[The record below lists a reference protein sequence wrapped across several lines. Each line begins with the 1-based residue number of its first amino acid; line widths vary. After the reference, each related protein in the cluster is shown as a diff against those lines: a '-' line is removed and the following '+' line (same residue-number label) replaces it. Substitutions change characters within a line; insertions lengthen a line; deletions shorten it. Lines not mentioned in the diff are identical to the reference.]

1 MIAGHLMSAGV
12 QIESFQSVS
21 LWGYTLLAKQRSTP
35 SIGLMTYIAHIFQS
49 LRWARSFASGVLVCL
64 LVFWCA
70 ASFAQESKQLPVEE
84 SANAALELSRPIRSW
99 EFVSA
104 LGTRAGVFGTE
115 AGALEA
121 WVYPLKILRDFHLRF
136 HIDGATLP
144 AETLARTLI
153 VHPESTT
160 IVYAGDDFSVR
171 ETLFVPVH
179 EAGAVITFEVDTM
192 RPLEIEALFHRDFQ
206 MEWPGTLGD
215 TNEEWDPTLHAFHFE
230 AVTGRFHALVGS
242 PSAIKTSEEYFSNY
256 SHSLQDSFMLGPTQK
271 GTDTKLVVIAASFTG
286 RAALASLYTHLANDH
301 VELQR
306 DSEKYYSDYLA
317 RTVNVKLPDVH
328 IQKAYDWAR
337 ISMLQGVV
345 ENPFLG
351 EGLVAGFNA
360 SGEDGRPGFAWFF
373 GRDAEWTSLALDAE
387 GDFPTSRTALD
398 FLSKYQRA
406 DGKIAHEISQSASFL
421 DWFNATPYA
430 FASADATPL
439 FIVTVN
445 DYVTCSGDLDFAR
458 QKWDN
463 LWRAY
468 QFLQTTYDGQGLAQN
483 VGVGHGWIEGGPLY
497 PARIELY
504 QASLGLE
511 AIRALSHLAHL
522 LGKEDLSQQLAQI
535 FERQKPILDKTFWSA
550 EKKLYTYAL
559 PLNSRVT
566 KSNEIKS
573 METTISG
580 TANRLT
586 DPVSVLATVPMWF
599 TQLDSDQ
606 ARIMIQ
612 QLAGPDQQTDW
623 GMRLL
628 SSHDVSYDPGGYH
641 FGVVWPLFTGWASVG
656 EYHYHRALPAYANLR
671 TNALLTLDGSLGH
684 IAEALS
690 GKYYQTLATGS
701 PHQIWSAAMVVSPLL
716 TGLFGLQSDASNCH
730 LDFAPHVPADW
741 DRFSINNVRLG
752 AVALNL
758 NYDKA
763 PGHIRL
769 QVQSVGSQSTDAQP
783 MDANHCSVEF
793 SPGLSLRARII
804 GVRLDGHATPFH
816 VEANASDQHVN
827 INIPIHGASNTVD
840 IETKNEFELSFPTA
854 LPGLGSTSHGLR
866 VLSETWTAD
875 RQTLTLRLSGTS
887 GEAYEFSAWNSSQ
900 LSSVEGAELEKAG
913 GPRDQVRVQLPA
925 SAPGV
930 DPQATVIFHLVAK

>member
-1 MIAGHLMSAGV
+1 
-12 QIESFQSVS
+12 
-21 LWGYTLLAKQRSTP
+21 
-35 SIGLMTYIAHIFQS
+35 MTHITHIFQ
-49 LRWARSFASGVLVCL
+49 RWPRSCASGILGCILFFLCAVSFA
-64 LVFWCA
+64 
-70 ASFAQESKQLPVEE
+70 EEPKQAPAKE
-84 SANAALELSRPIRSW
+84 SADAGLELSRPIRSW

-104 LGTRAGVFGTE
+104 LGTRAGVFGNE
-115 AGALEA
+115 AGTLEA

-136 HIDGATLP
+136 HIGGAALP
-144 AETLARTLI
+144 AETLTRTLI

-179 EAGAVITFEVDTM
+179 EAGAVIAFEVDTI

-206 MEWPGTLGD
+206 LEWPGSLGD

-230 AVTGRFHALVGS
+230 AVSGRFHALVGS
-242 PSAIKTSEEYFSNY
+242 PSATKASEEYSSNY
-256 SHSLQDSFMLGPTQK
+256 SYSFQDSFLLGPTQK
-271 GTDTKLVVIAASFTG
+271 GLDTKLIVIAASFTG
-286 RAALASLYTHLANDH
+286 RATLTSIYTRFATDY

-306 DSEKYYSDYLA
+306 DSAKYYRDYLV
-317 RTVNVKLPDVH
+317 RTVNVKLPDAQ
-328 IQKAYDWAR
+328 IQNAYDWAR

-351 EGLVAGFNA
+351 EGLVAGFNT

-387 GDFPTSRTALD
+387 GDFPTARTALD

-406 DGKIAHEISQSASFL
+406 DGKITHEISQSASFL

-445 DYVTCSGDLDFAR
+445 DYVRCSGDLDFAR

-468 QFLQTTYDGQGLAQN
+468 QFLQTTYDAQGLAQN

-511 AIRALSHLAHL
+511 AVRALSHLAHL
-522 LGKEDLSQQLAQI
+522 LGKEELSQQLAQI
-535 FERQKPILDKTFWSA
+535 FERQKPILDKVFWSA

-559 PLNSRVT
+559 PLNNLVG
-566 KSNEIKS
+566 KSG
-573 METTISG
+573 ETTLSGG
-580 TANRLT
+580 TAT
-586 DPVSVLATVPMWF
+586 YPVSVLATVPMWF
-599 TQLDSDQ
+599 TQLDGDQ
-606 ARIMIQ
+606 ARTMIQ

-628 SSHDVSYDPGGYH
+628 SSHDLSYDPGGYH
-641 FGVVWPLFTGWASVG
+641 FGVVWPLFTGWASVA
-656 EYHYHRALPAYANLR
+656 EYHYHRALPGYGNLR
-671 TNALLTLDGSLGH
+671 ANALLTLDGSLGH
-684 IAEALS
+684 VTEALS

-701 PHQIWSAAMVVSPLL
+701 PHQMWSAAMVVNPLL
-716 TGLFGLQSDASNCH
+716 SGLFGLQADASNCH

-741 DRFSINNVRLG
+741 DRFSIDNVRLG
-752 AVALNL
+752 TVALNL
-758 NYDKA
+758 NYEKA

-769 QVQSVGSQSTDAQP
+769 QVQSVGLLSTDARTI
-783 MDANHCSVEF
+783 DAGHGSAECSVEF
-793 SPGLSLRARII
+793 SPGLSSRAKII
-804 GVRLDGHATPFH
+804 GVRLNGRPATFH
-816 VEANASDQHVN
+816 VETNSSDQHVS
-827 INIPIHGASNTVD
+827 INIPIQGVSNIVD
-840 IETKNEFELSFPTA
+840 IESKNDFELSFPST
-854 LPGLGSTSHGLR
+854 LPDLGSTSHGLR
-866 VLSETWTAD
+866 VLSEAWTAD
-875 RQTLTLRLSGTS
+875 RQTLKLELSGAS
-887 GEAYEFSAWNSSQ
+887 GEEYEFFTWDAGQ
-900 LSSVEGAELEKAG
+900 ISSVEGAELQKTNAPKA
-913 GPRDQVRVQLPA
+913 RVMVKLPA

-930 DPQATVIFHLVAK
+930 DPQATVIFHFASK